1 MTDDSGY
8 TLPIVST
15 YGGPLNSSSLVHAG
29 DLTDG
34 SMTLSALDAL
44 IDPNSGG
51 LTYGQGTVAWV
62 GLEIGNGGS
71 GAANANIESITIT
84 SVPEPTTMTLLLLP
98 FGASL
103 LRKLRKNRTA

>member
-1 MTDDSGY
+1 MGV
-8 TLPIVST
+8 I
-15 YGGPLNSSSLVHAG
+15 A
-29 DLTDG
+29 
-34 SMTLSALDAL
+34 LSVLCAD
-44 IDPNSGG
+44 IDPISD
-51 LTYGQGTVAWV
+51 LAYGSETVAWV

-84 SVPEPTTMTLLLLP
+84 TVPEPTTMTLLLLP